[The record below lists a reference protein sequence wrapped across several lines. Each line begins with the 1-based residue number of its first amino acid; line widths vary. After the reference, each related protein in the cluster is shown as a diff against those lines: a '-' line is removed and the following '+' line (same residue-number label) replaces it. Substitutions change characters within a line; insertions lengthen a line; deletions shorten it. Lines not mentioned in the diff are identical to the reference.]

1 MAAPPGVQF
10 EPWRGAFSPDGKL
23 LGVPVRDGT
32 FGWRRLAIVDVARGR
47 AAVVPGSV
55 VPAGY
60 TFVAWSESGRHVFL
74 TGGERSA
81 RRALVA
87 YRLGTPRAQAIDV
100 RVGDFY
106 DVAAI

>member
-10 EPWRGAFSPDGKL
+10 EPWRGAVSPDGKL

-60 TFVAWSESGRHVFL
+60 TFVAWSGSGRHVFL

>member
-1 MAAPPGVQF
+1 
-10 EPWRGAFSPDGKL
+10 
-23 LGVPVRDGT
+23 VPVRDGS

-60 TFVAWSESGRHVFL
+60 TFVAWSETGRHVFL

-87 YRLGTPRAQAIDV
+87 YRLGTPRARAIDV